1 MQAPSA
7 DGARLPHAFPA
18 ASLAPCFE
26 QCDKRKR
33 STRRAEAGRPHRA
46 NAPVMAQYNCLNCPG
61 YCCSYPV
68 IALNKRDVERLA
80 KHFGL
85 AYATAKKR
93 FTREGHGHKYL
104 MRRKGDKHF
113 GRICQ
118 FFDTK
123 ARRCTIYHARP
134 STCRDYPGAGRCGY
148 YDFLMHERR
157 CQKDDTFVAIT
168 NHKD

>member
-1 MQAPSA
+1 
-7 DGARLPHAFPA
+7 
-18 ASLAPCFE
+18 
-26 QCDKRKR
+26 
-33 STRRAEAGRPHRA
+33 
-46 NAPVMAQYNCLNCPG
+46 MAHYKCLNCPG

-80 KHFGL
+80 KHFTL
-85 AYATAKKR
+85 KYETAKQK

-104 MRRKGDKHF
+104 MRRKGDKIY

-123 ARRCTIYHARP
+123 KRCCTVYKARP
-134 STCRDYPGAGRCGY
+134 AACRDYPGPGRCGY

-157 CQKDDTFVAIT
+157 CQNDMSFAAIT

>member
-1 MQAPSA
+1 
-7 DGARLPHAFPA
+7 
-18 ASLAPCFE
+18 
-26 QCDKRKR
+26 
-33 STRRAEAGRPHRA
+33 
-46 NAPVMAQYNCLNCPG
+46 MAQYNCLNCPG

-68 IALNKRDVERLA
+68 IALNKRDILRLA

-85 AYATAKKR
+85 TYEKARKQ
-93 FTREGHGHKYL
+93 FTRAAYGHKYI
-104 MRRKGDKHF
+104 MRRQNDPHY

-123 ARRCTIYHARP
+123 KRCCTIYQARP
-134 STCRDYPGAGRCGY
+134 AACRAYPGENSRCGY

-157 CQKDDTFVAIT
+157 AQNDDTFVAVT

>member
-1 MQAPSA
+1 
-7 DGARLPHAFPA
+7 
-18 ASLAPCFE
+18 
-26 QCDKRKR
+26 
-33 STRRAEAGRPHRA
+33 
-46 NAPVMAQYNCLNCPG
+46 MAHYNCLNCPG

-68 IALNKRDVERLA
+68 IALNKRDIERLA
-80 KHFGL
+80 KHFKL
-85 AYATAKKR
+85 AFNTAKKR

-123 ARRCTIYHARP
+123 ERRCTIYAARP
-134 STCRDYPGAGRCGY
+134 AACREYPGANCRCGY

-157 CQKDDTFVAIT
+157 AQDDDTFVAVT